1 MNQQPVL
8 SCRKPVSS
16 VNRHEDSARSL
27 RNRMVLC
34 LGNWPRAAVLER
46 YFQERGWKVHMA
58 DSADA
63 ARGFVRRHGP
73 SVVLLSDEN
82 TEHESGWLTSW
93 KLLRDKPGSK
103 VILVGEL
110 PLEKGKRFGNM
121 VGASDY
127 LPSSES
133 ALGLAKM
140 LQEAGI
146 C

>member
-1 MNQQPVL
+1 MTQQPVL
-8 SCRKPVSS
+8 CNRKSASS
-16 VNRHEDSARSL
+16 VSRHEDSARML

-58 DSADA
+58 ETADD
-63 ARGFVRRHGP
+63 ARGLVRSHGP

-110 PLEKGKRFGNM
+110 PIEKGKRFVKM

-127 LPSSES
+127 LPSSET
-133 ALGLAKM
+133 AMGLAKM